1 MNSDLISELT
11 WWEPWFR
18 STALTHFG
26 DNPDFKG
33 NLWIY
38 LEIKVDL
45 EKIAFVHFEIKVD
58 FKRQL
63 KFLNDFIPSLQ
74 WITLEF
80 WSGCEYCYIE
90 WTSCRWKGVDCLC
103 KDLIPLLL
111 IRCFHEIAI
120 RQDQRQCCTFI
131 RGALIYSSVKI
142 VSLLLRRVWHSEF
155 GPPCQLSL
163 FCFSKFSHTFICI

>member
-33 NLWIY
+33 NSWTY

-63 KFLNDFIPSLQ
+63 KIFQ
-74 WITLEF
+74 WFPTFFTVDHSWVL
-80 WSGCEYCYIE
+80 S
-90 WTSCRWKGVDCLC
+90 VDCLC

-120 RQDQRQCCTFI
+120 RQDQHQCCTFI
-131 RGALIYSSVKI
+131 CGALICSSVKI

-155 GPPCQLSL
+155 GPPCQSSLS
-163 FCFSKFSHTFICI
+163 CFSNFSHTFICI